1 MLYGCVVCRN
11 RDEYDVRTAQ
21 GFVIDG
27 KGINVVFGVRFERF
41 LDFSGLL
48 EGILAQDHFG
58 RVAHPSVDLYV
69 VDPTFRYFL
78 QNGRIRIGRIDAAVD
93 LCDKMAV
100 VIVRFDK
107 NVDVE
112 TSVETICMS
121 NFVSIVW
128 GARVVSVFFEIGV
141 SLSIVMGSTPYA

>member
-112 TSVETICMS
+112 TFGRNDLYVEFCVDCLGCQGCERL
-121 NFVSIVW
+121 F
-128 GARVVSVFFEIGV
+128 
-141 SLSIVMGSTPYA
+141 

>member
-112 TSVETICMS
+112 TFGRNDLYVEFC
-121 NFVSIVW
+121 VDCL
-128 GARVVSVFFEIGV
+128 GCQVVSVFFEIGV